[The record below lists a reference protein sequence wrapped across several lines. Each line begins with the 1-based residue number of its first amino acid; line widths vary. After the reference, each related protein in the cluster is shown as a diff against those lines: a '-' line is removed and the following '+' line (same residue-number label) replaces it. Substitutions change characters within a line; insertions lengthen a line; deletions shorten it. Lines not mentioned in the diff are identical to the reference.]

1 VNTSAE
7 LWAAAILAFV
17 TGAVS
22 TGLVLWTTLKTR
34 EAQKKAQII
43 PDGISGALHTLA
55 TAGLVLDL
63 ENKIVR
69 ATRSAFSL
77 GLVKDQTLVHPK
89 LLALVDKARK
99 TKKASKAR
107 AKDFAL
113 ASAIGGNTIWVN
125 SRAVHLGDGFVLLL
139 VEDRTESHN
148 LEETRR
154 DFVANISHELKTPIG
169 AISLLAE
176 AIQSAADDPDQV
188 SKFARNLETES
199 TRLTQL
205 VQDIIQL
212 SRVQSAEVAGSTQE
226 VDLGLVVAEAV
237 DRNRVQANKKKI
249 NVKVDAKEGI
259 RVFGDLEMLTTA
271 VKNLIE
277 NAISYSEPDTTVN
290 VVLRKKSGVAEISV
304 RDRGAG
310 ISPEDLERIF
320 ERFYRIDPSR
330 SRATGG
336 TGLGLSLV
344 KNITQKHLGEVQ
356 VKSKVSSGSTFT
368 IRLPLAPV
376 SIDASG
382 SKKQ

>member
-1 VNTSAE
+1 MNTTAE
-7 LWAAAILAFV
+7 LWSAAILAFV
-17 TGAVS
+17 TGCVA
-22 TGLVLWTTLKTR
+22 TGMVLITTLKTK
-34 EAQKKAQII
+34 EAQNKAQVI
-43 PDGISGALHTLA
+43 PDAISGALHTLA

-77 GLVKDQTLVHPK
+77 GLVKDQALVHPK
-89 LLALVDKARK
+89 LVVLIEKARRS
-99 TKKASKAR
+99 KKASKAR

-113 ASAIGGNTIWVN
+113 ASAIGGNTIWVTA
-125 SRAVHLGDGFVLLL
+125 RAVHLGEGYVLLL

-176 AIQSAADDPDQV
+176 AIQSAADDPAQV
-188 SKFARNLETES
+188 QKFAKNLETES
-199 TRLTQL
+199 MRLTQL

-226 VDLGLVVAEAV
+226 VDLALVIAEAV
-237 DRNRVQANKKKI
+237 DRNRIQASKKKI
-249 NVKVDAKEGI
+249 QVKVDAKDGI
-259 RVFGDLEMLTTA
+259 KVFGDLEMLTTA
-271 VKNLIE
+271 AKNLIE
-277 NAISYSEPDTTVN
+277 NAISYSEPETTVN
-290 VVLRKKSGVAEISV
+290 VVLRKKSGVAELSV

-356 VKSKVSSGSTFT
+356 VKSKVNSGSTFT
-368 IRLPLAPV
+368 IRLPLV
-376 SIDASG
+376 SDSIEATG
-382 SKKQ
+382 SKK